1 MTKWFRWNDGRS
13 AEAEAP
19 DTTTGAPTDY
29 AGRETPD
36 AYDEDTSFNWRDP
49 DSSSSA
55 IFDSPDTHRVRIL
68 NSRPAR
74 PANDDNNRGYD
85 PYDTGRF
92 KAENDD

>member
-1 MTKWFRWNDGRS
+1 MKKWFRSNDGTS
-13 AEAEAP
+13 AEAEPSGTA
-19 DTTTGAPTDY
+19 TGAPADY
-29 AGRETPD
+29 AGRETRD
-36 AYDEDTSFNWRDP
+36 AYDQDTSFNWREL

-68 NSRPAR
+68 KSGPAR

-92 KAENDD
+92 EAGNDD